1 MVLKNLLKYQNG
13 GLTPD
18 KIQTIINKYGRGKS
32 PFTANDY
39 IEVSKNTGVPV
50 DLLLA
55 QGIQESNLGT
65 QGRAVRTRN
74 VGNVGNTDNGAENHQ
89 NTWLSGLYRQADLL
103 KKEYKVSSASDV
115 QRLISNDFSRPVK
128 GGKYASASNYGSKVG
143 NLINTLYG
151 KKVYDT
157 SGKEV
162 TSKQTENY
170 QYADSYQPIPYI
182 QTILPGSSENNL
194 IDFWSLP
201 SSTQNTIIENQKLQQ
216 EALSQKH
223 VSDELEQ
230 RNALI
235 EQVLK
240 QKQFERNQLLS
251 SIPQAQYIGDNSNL
265 QTNPFTTLL
274 QGDTQYMQQG
284 GQVNVQ
290 GINSILS
297 NLNPKN
303 WFKEDYSNLP
313 TYGDA
318 YKKARNNGDTE
329 FMYKG
334 KRYNTNYRGTP
345 DQQMRETGLTDQQKQ
360 NKNFIEKRLEK
371 NIYPYSYD
379 NLISRT
385 FNAVVRNK
393 PEEGLNR
400 EDLYTTRK
408 DAFNLY
414 NGKPQKYNTFSVSSY
429 KPSVQ
434 KNSNSIYY
442 SINNRDEMFDKVSGS
457 LSDYFNN
464 NKITKGRKIVQEDK
478 INEVMGKYTMS
489 SGSDQRGDYV
499 SYYDLWDL
507 SPANFGK
514 PFEVYDRFYY
524 RNYKDRDGKEYRGQ
538 MFFTDKELKNLDTV
552 KGDFNIKELQKELYQ
567 RGYDLPKS
575 TTKETDKKG
584 RPIFDGVLGQETL
597 DALQQFKNTYKK

>member
-1 MVLKNLLKYQNG
+1 MVLKNLLKYRNG

-115 QRLISNDFSRPVK
+115 QRLISNDFSRPIK

-162 TSKQTENY
+162 ASKQTENY

-182 QTILPGSSENNL
+182 QTTLPGSSENNL

-201 SSTQNTIIENQKLQQ
+201 SSTQSTIIENQKLQQ
-216 EALSQKH
+216 EALSQKQ

-235 EQVLK
+235 EQALK

-334 KRYNTNYRGTP
+334 KRYNTNYKGTP
-345 DQQMRETGLTDQQKQ
+345 DQQMRETGIVDGVND
-360 NKNFIEKRLEK
+360 NKESGLDKRIKSNVYNGGYYANYSVKDVLKILDKPIPKSKDDLSIGYYQVEKDL
-371 NIYPYSYD
+371 
-379 NLISRT
+379 L
-385 FNAVVRNK
+385 
-393 PEEGLNR
+393 
-400 EDLYTTRK
+400 DLYLKNPVSGKTLGVSKYRPTQSK
-408 DAFNLY
+408 D
-414 NGKPQKYNTFSVSSY
+414 
-429 KPSVQ
+429 
-434 KNSNSIYY
+434 KNAQYY
-442 SINNRDEMFDKVSGS
+442 SINSFSSTLNDQVDDLDTYAKELNTKDGKQTFNVGLGNYTVTRGKDK
-457 LSDYFNN
+457 
-464 NKITKGRKIVQEDK
+464 
-478 INEVMGKYTMS
+478 
-489 SGSDQRGDYV
+489 RGDYI
-499 SYYDLWDL
+499 SYYDVWDINPFGQGKDSKDL
-507 SPANFGK
+507 SLGVGK
-514 PFEVYDRFYY
+514 PFEIYDRIY
-524 RNYKDRDGKEYRGQ
+524 YKDYGDGKKRK
-538 MFFTDKELKNLDTV
+538 MFFDDRELMSLNANK
-552 KGDFNIKELQKELYQ
+552 KQFNTLELQKELKN
-567 RGYDLPKS
+567 RGYSLPNS
-575 TTKETDKKG
+575 T
-584 RPIFDGVLGQETL
+584 VNNTL
-597 DALQQFKNTYKK
+597 DGIYGDETKQALIDWQNKNKK